1 MSLSLG
7 QIVPDF
13 TRPLAGGGEV
23 TLSALR
29 GAPVVIFAYPR
40 ADTPTCTREAGAF
53 SDGLDDFAARGARV
67 FGLSPDP
74 VAALERF
81 AAKYGLGMPLIA
93 DEDHSLLKEWGLW
106 VEKRMYGRTFMG
118 VERTTL
124 LIDAEGRLAQVWPKV
139 RVAGHV
145 EAVLAALD
153 AL

>member
-1 MSLSLG
+1 MSLSPG

-40 ADTPTCTREAGAF
+40 ADTPTCTREACAF
-53 SDGLDDFAARGARV
+53 SDGLDDFARRGAQV

-74 VAALERF
+74 VAANERF
-81 AAKYGLGMPLIA
+81 AANHGLGMPLIS
-93 DEDHSLLKEWGLW
+93 DEDHTLLGEWGLW
-106 VEKRMYGRTFMG
+106 VEKKMYGRTFMG
-118 VERTTL
+118 VERSTL
-124 LIDAEGRLAQVWPKV
+124 LIDTEGRLARLWPKV
-139 RVAGHV
+139 RVDGHV
-145 EAVLAALD
+145 EEVLAALD

>member
-40 ADTPTCTREAGAF
+40 ADTPTCTREASAF
-53 SDGLDDFAARGARV
+53 SDGLDDFAARGAKV
-67 FGLSPDP
+67 FGLSADP
-74 VAALERF
+74 VAANERF
-81 AAKYGLGMPLIA
+81 AAKYGLGMPLIS
-93 DEDHSLLKEWGLW
+93 DEDHTLLEEWGLW
-106 VEKRMYGRTFMG
+106 VEKKMYGRTFMG
-118 VERTTL
+118 VERATL
-124 LIDAEGRLAQVWPKV
+124 LIDAEGRLARHWPKV
-139 RVAGHV
+139 RVDGHV
-145 EAVLAALD
+145 EEVLAALD